1 MERFQMILD
10 ASVIAK
16 WFLVEEG
23 SDEALQL
30 RDEYVK
36 GTIDIAVPELL
47 LYEVANV
54 LRYKDFSEEDVKK
67 AMLSLMDMDLF
78 IAGMSHLLMERT
90 VEISME
96 CGITIYDAAYV
107 ALAESLSTELVT
119 ADSKLYEKTK
129 EKYRVRLL

>member
-23 SDEALQL
+23 GERALQL

-78 IAGMSHLLMERT
+78 IAGMSHSLMERT

-96 CGITIYDAAYV
+96 CGITIYDGVYV

-119 ADSKLYEKTK
+119 ADRKLYEKTK
-129 EKYRVRLL
+129 EKYSVRLL

>member
-1 MERFQMILD
+1 MERFQTILD

-23 SDEALQL
+23 GERALQL

-78 IAGMSHLLMERT
+78 IAGMSHSLMERT

-96 CGITIYDAAYV
+96 CGITIYDGVYV

-119 ADSKLYEKTK
+119 ADRKLYEKTK
-129 EKYRVRLL
+129 EKYSVRLL